1 MVDSVPKSPSLEAT
15 MRHEDE
21 INRRLSET
29 LGYEDIGSWPSR
41 ILMMDIEDAVE
52 ELKEM
57 LELTEEEMAELEE

>member
-1 MVDSVPKSPSLEAT
+1 

-21 INRRLSET
+21 INRRLSEA
-29 LGYEDIGSWPSR
+29 LGYEVIGSWPSR

-57 LELTEEEMAELEE
+57 LELTEEEMAELEEE